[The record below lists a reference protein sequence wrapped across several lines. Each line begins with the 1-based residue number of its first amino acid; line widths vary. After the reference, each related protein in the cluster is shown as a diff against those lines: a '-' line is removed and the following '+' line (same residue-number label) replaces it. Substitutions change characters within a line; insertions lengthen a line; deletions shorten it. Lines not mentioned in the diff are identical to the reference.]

1 MLRSNRS
8 AANNRPES
16 SRPAQ
21 NPMTV
26 SAAPAVP
33 APALGAPGRRRWLG
47 MVIIGLGVSLIIV
60 DATIVNVMLPRVVAD
75 LSLTT
80 AGAEWVT
87 SIYSLVFAAL
97 LIPFGMAGDV
107 YGRRR
112 MFVLGTAVFVAA
124 SLLAAAS
131 GSGAALI
138 GARLLQGVGAS
149 MILPATLSTVTS
161 VFKGRDRA
169 VAFGVWG
176 SLIGGMAALGPL
188 LGGWLATSYGWR
200 WAFGVNLPLGAVVI
214 VGALLLVPET
224 RDRGHGRGIDWGG
237 GLLSA
242 AGLAAIVFALIE
254 GQRYGWWRLTRPFSA
269 GPVHWS
275 PGISPIPVA
284 LAAGVVALCA
294 LLAVERAR
302 AAAGRPVVLDLALF
316 RIPGFARGNAAA
328 SLISVGELG
337 LMFTLPLFLQ
347 DVHGNSPLQVSVAIL
362 PLALGT
368 LLTGGFA
375 ARLSRRIGPVRML
388 QSGMA
393 LEIVAV
399 FLIGLTTRA
408 DTTGYELAPWML
420 IYGIGLGLTT
430 AQLTS
435 IILRDVPPA
444 RAGLASG
451 TQSTAR
457 QIGSAVGIALIGTV
471 FAMSLSHVMTDR
483 LRASGASAQGGAY
496 AARLR
501 DTAGT
506 FARDLDHGD
515 PRVARAADESLAVA
529 TDRAAFVTAGLLS
542 IGFVLT
548 LGLRQAPETRP
559 AESRA

>member
-1 MLRSNRS
+1 
-8 AANNRPES
+8 
-16 SRPAQ
+16 
-21 NPMTV
+21 
-26 SAAPAVP
+26 
-33 APALGAPGRRRWLG
+33 
-47 MVIIGLGVSLIIV
+47 MVVISLGVSLIIV
-60 DATIVNVMLPRVVAD
+60 DATIVNVMLPRVVGD
-75 LSLTT
+75 LRLTT

-87 SIYSLVFAAL
+87 SIYSLAFAAL
-97 LIPFGMAGDV
+97 LIPFGMAGDA

-112 MFVLGTAVFVAA
+112 MFVLGTTVFVAA
-124 SLLAAAS
+124 SLLAATS

-149 MILPATLSTVTS
+149 MILPATLSTVTA
-161 VFKGRDRA
+161 VFKGHDRA
-169 VAFGVWG
+169 VAFGIWG

-200 WAFGVNLPLGAVVI
+200 WAFGVNLPLGAVVV

-224 RDRGHGRGIDWGG
+224 RDRTAARGIDWIGA
-237 GLLSA
+237 LLSA
-242 AGLAAIVFALIE
+242 AGLAAAVFALIE
-254 GQRYGWWRLTRPFSA
+254 GQRYGWWRLTRPFAA
-269 GPVHWS
+269 GPLHWS
-275 PGISPIPVA
+275 AGISPIPVA
-284 LAAGVVALCA
+284 LAAAVVALCA

-302 AAAGRPVVLDLALF
+302 AAAGRPVVLDLTLF
-316 RIPGFARGNAAA
+316 RIPGFGRGNAAA
-328 SLISVGELG
+328 SLVSVGELG

-347 DVHGNSPLQVSVAIL
+347 DVHGDSPLQVSVAIL

-375 ARLSRRIGPVRML
+375 ARMSRRIGAVRML
-388 QSGMA
+388 QTGMA

-399 FLIGLTTRA
+399 LLIGLTTRA

-435 IILRDVPPA
+435 VILRDVPPA
-444 RAGLASG
+444 LAGLASG

-471 FAMSLSHVMTDR
+471 FAVSLSHVMTDR
-483 LRASGASAQGGAY
+483 LRTAGASGQGGAY

-506 FARDLDHGD
+506 FARDLRHGD

-548 LGLRQAPETRP
+548 LGLRQPPEGRP

>member
-1 MLRSNRS
+1 MLNSNRS
-8 AANNRPES
+8 KS
-16 SRPAQ
+16 SRPDL
-21 NPMTV
+21 MTV

-33 APALGAPGRRRWLG
+33 ASAIGPSGRRRWLG
-47 MVIIGLGVSLIIV
+47 LVVIGLGVSLIIV
-60 DATIVNVMLPRVVAD
+60 DATIVNVMLPRVVGD
-75 LSLTT
+75 LRLTT
-80 AGAEWVT
+80 ADAEWIT
-87 SIYSLVFAAL
+87 SVYSLAFAAL

-112 MFVLGTAVFVAA
+112 MFVLGTVVFVVA

-131 GSGAALI
+131 GSGSALI

-149 MILPATLSTVTS
+149 MILPATLSTVTA
-161 VFKGRDRA
+161 VFHGRDRA
-169 VAFGVWG
+169 VAFGIWG

-200 WAFGVNLPLGAVVI
+200 WAFGVNLPLGALVVA
-214 VGALLLVPET
+214 GALLLVPET
-224 RDRGHGRGIDWGG
+224 RDRTARRGIDLPG

-254 GQRYGWWRLTRPFSA
+254 GQRYGWWRPVRPFSA
-269 GPVHWS
+269 GPFHWGLSVS
-275 PGISPIPVA
+275 PVPVV
-284 LAAGVVALCA
+284 LAAGVVALVA
-294 LLAVERAR
+294 LLGVERAR
-302 AAAGRPVVLDLALF
+302 AFSGRPVVLDLALF
-316 RIPGFARGNAAA
+316 RIPAFRRGNAAA
-328 SLISVGELG
+328 SLISIGELG

-347 DVHGNSPLQVSVAIL
+347 DVHGDSPLQVSVAIL

-375 ARLSRRIGPVRML
+375 ARLSRRLGAARML
-388 QSGMA
+388 QTGMA
-393 LEIVAV
+393 LETVAV
-399 FLIGLTTRA
+399 LLIGFTTRA

-420 IYGIGLGLTT
+420 VYGIGLGLTT
-430 AQLTS
+430 AQLTN

-457 QIGSAVGIALIGTV
+457 QVGSALGIALIGTV
-471 FAMSLSHVMTDR
+471 FATSLSHVMTER
-483 LRASGASAQGGAY
+483 LRAAGASSRQGGAY

-501 DTAGT
+501 DSAGT
-506 FARDLDHGD
+506 FAQDLRHGD

-529 TDRAAFVTAGLLS
+529 TDRAAFATAGLLGL
-542 IGFVLT
+542 GFVLT
-548 LGLRQAPETRP
+548 LGLRQPPETRP
-559 AESRA
+559 AESPA